1 MLTDQNL
8 SKPVA
13 TSRNQGSDGFLYLN
27 DGRVIGQAALQR
39 GLRLRRVAHADVLD
53 VAAAEDDVL
62 VDLVSRSH
70 GTVRGAVLRAERTDC
85 ATT

>member
-1 MLTDQNL
+1 MTT
-8 SKPVA
+8 P
-13 TSRNQGSDGFLYLN
+13 RYLN

-62 VDLVSRSH
+62 VDLVTRSH
-70 GTVRGAVLRAERTDC
+70 RTVRGAVLRAEGTDC
-85 ATT
+85 AIT